1 MIYETIKQSGTQ
13 YCTAAAALLAAYYL
27 IPYLVDPHDYRR
39 RFSGPWFASL
49 TNLWLARAGS
59 SGHYCKDLHELHEKY
74 GRFVRIGPN
83 HISIADPDALEIVY
97 GHSSGLLKS
106 EFYEI
111 LQSAETKDVFSAR
124 DKVVHTM
131 KRKRIANIY
140 SAQNVL
146 SFEPRVKEHIRRFYI
161 QLDNRCEQALKGK
174 SGFNWSV
181 QKGRAVLNICPQ
193 FAYLSFDII
202 SDLAL
207 GVPFG
212 MVERQKDS
220 TPASLSTVS
229 ERNVEGVP
237 IIRLIADGGKI
248 GLAIGPYPAWFQ
260 KLLIMAPW
268 HKNDS
273 DSRRNYLETTKA
285 LVDARISRIGR
296 EQPED
301 QERGP
306 DLLDKLFEVR
316 NPDGSPMSRKEI
328 DSEALVTIGAG
339 SDTTA
344 NSLSALC
351 YYVASNSVIK
361 SRLQKELDS
370 ALSSVEEPGKDQSGV
385 TPPSHEQVKDLPY
398 LNACIKEAL
407 RLYSTIGLG
416 LPRTVP
422 AGKTLKIAGEIFN
435 EGSVISVPSYST
447 NRSNVW
453 GPDSH
458 DYRPERWLED
468 GSTALSKY
476 FVPFSTGPR
485 ACIGRNLAN
494 MNMLLISAAFFHRYD
509 VELANPDAKLEV
521 ADAFVRDATRCEVSL
536 KRRF

>member
-1 MIYETIKQSGTQ
+1 MIYDTIKQSGTQ
-13 YCTAAAALLAAYYL
+13 YCTAAAALLPEL
-27 IPYLVDPHDYRR
+27 GVLV
-39 RFSGPWFASL
+39 
-49 TNLWLARAGS
+49 TT
-59 SGHYCKDLHELHEKY
+59 
-74 GRFVRIGPN
+74 VRIFMSSMKICYYFGAY
-83 HISIADPDALEIVY
+83 IDSTAIRKIVY

-181 QKGRAVLNICPQ
+181 QKSRAVLNICPQ

-248 GLAIGPYPAWFQ
+248 ALAIGPYPAWFQ

-273 DSRRNYLETTKA
+273 DSRQNNRKIKSTGQTCW
-285 LVDARISRIGR
+285 
-296 EQPED
+296 
-301 QERGP
+301 
-306 DLLDKLFEVR
+306 KLFEVR

-328 DSEALVTIGAG
+328 DSEALVTIGDG

-370 ALSSVEEPGKDQSGV
+370 ALSSVEEPGKINLG
-385 TPPSHEQVKDLPY
+385 SHHR
-398 LNACIKEAL
+398 A
-407 RLYSTIGLG
+407 
-416 LPRTVP
+416 RTM
-422 AGKTLKIAGEIFN
+422 A
-435 EGSVISVPSYST
+435 
-447 NRSNVW
+447 R
-453 GPDSH
+453 
-458 DYRPERWLED
+458 D
-468 GSTALSKY
+468 GSTALNKY

-494 MNMLLISAAFFHRYD
+494 MNMLLISAAFFRRYD
-509 VELANPDAKLEV
+509 VELAIPMPSSRQLEV